1 MHPGGSIPAP
11 SRRSLRCVSDRGFSS
26 AELRSSNSAVTDSP
40 FRRLPTPVSV
50 SQPELPTRMKLVQ
63 AVSHRLPWFN
73 VAAGVLV
80 VLLQRTPAL
89 RAILEVRDHGVTAR
103 AGEILRAVFTVAT
116 LGAMQSR
123 AGATTFRPSAPSPV
137 QGTVGQSLQYG
148 FTYTGTPSVPAVWQ
162 VSGTL
167 PPGLSYSP
175 APIAGS
181 IRSASP
187 VITGTPTT
195 AGSFTITVQAFN
207 AQGLTNNVRHQ
218 IVFQIGGGAAVAP
231 SISAQPQSQTVV
243 AGASVTFSVT
253 ATGTPAPTYQWT
265 FNGAPIPGATS
276 ATLSL
281 TNVQAANAG
290 SYAVNV
296 SNSAVTAPVASAA
309 ATLTVNPAGGP
320 APVIVAPPLSVTAAA
335 GGTAALSV
343 VATGTGNTYQWR
355 RAGADIAGATDAT
368 LILRNVS
375 AANAGAYTVAVG
387 AGGAPVTSASGTLTV
402 ASGEARLANLSVRT
416 NLAANARLIVG
427 FSTTGEKNV
436 LLRGIGPT
444 LGVFGVGGAHPD
456 PRLELFNSSA
466 AMIGGNNDWGGGAA
480 LSSAFSLVGA
490 FALTTTSRD
499 AALQSVISGAHS
511 VHATGASAG
520 VVLVEVYDAGAGNA
534 VRLNNVSARNIVG
547 TGDDILIA
555 GFVVEGTVAKTLLI
569 RAVGPTLA
577 SFGVGGTLADPKL
590 EIYSGATKIV
600 ENDNWSAAIGGTF
613 GSVGAFPLVNG
624 SRDAALVIS
633 LMPGAYSAQVSGVA
647 GGTGEALV
655 EVYEIP

>member
-1 MHPGGSIPAP
+1 MKLVHE
-11 SRRSLRCVSDRGFSS
+11 VH
-26 AELRSSNSAVTDSP
+26 
-40 FRRLPTPVSV
+40 RRLPW
-50 SQPELPTRMKLVQ
+50 L
-63 AVSHRLPWFN
+63 N
-73 VAAGVLV
+73 VAAGILL

-89 RAILEVRDHGVTAR
+89 RTLLQVKDYALTSR
-103 AGEILRAVFTVAT
+103 AGEVLRAVFTAAT

-123 AGATTFRPSAPSPV
+123 AGATTFRPSSPSPV
-137 QGTVGQSLQYG
+137 SGTVGQPLQYG

-187 VITGTPTT
+187 VISGTPTT
-195 AGSFTITVQAFN
+195 AGTFTITVQAFN

-218 IVFQIGGGAAVAP
+218 IVFQIGGGASVAP
-231 SISAQPQSQTVV
+231 AITTPPQSQTVV
-243 AGASVTFSVT
+243 AGSNVTFSVT
-253 ATGTPAPTYQWT
+253 ATGSPPPSYQWT
-265 FNGAPIPGATS
+265 VNGAAILGATNS
-276 ATLSL
+276 TLTL
-281 TNVQAANAG
+281 ANVQAANAG

-296 SNSAVTAPVASAA
+296 SNSAVTTPVVSAA
-309 ATLTVNPAGGP
+309 AILTVNPAGGP
-320 APVIVAPPLSVTAAA
+320 APVIVAQPLSITAAA

-343 VATGTGNTYQWR
+343 VASGTGNSYQWR
-355 RAGADIAGATDAT
+355 RAGADLPGATDAT
-368 LILRNVS
+368 LILRNVT
-375 AANAGAYTVAVG
+375 AANAGAYSVNVS
-387 AGGAPVTSASGTLTV
+387 AGGAPVTSAIGTLAV
-402 ASGEARLANLSVRT
+402 AAGEARLANLSVRT

-427 FSTTGEKNV
+427 FSTTGAKNV

-456 PRLELFNSSA
+456 PRLELFNSA
-466 AMIGGNNDWGGGAA
+466 AAIIGENNDWGGGAA
-480 LSSAFSLVGA
+480 LNSAFSLVGA
-490 FALTTTSRD
+490 FPLTGTSRD
-499 AALQSVISGAHS
+499 AALQSVIAGAHS

-520 VVLVEVYDAGAGNA
+520 VVLVEVYDAGAGTA

-590 EIYSGATKIV
+590 EIYSGTTKIV

-624 SRDAALVIS
+624 SRDAALVVS
-633 LMPGAYSAQVSGVA
+633 LMPGAYSAQVSGIA